1 MITSLTIKKIATYD
15 ETGIQIN
22 DLKKVNFFFGFN
34 GSGKSTIVKYLCDLS
49 LAEVHKNQD
58 FKDCS
63 HNGYDSANH
72 QILTFDEIF
81 IDENFN
87 KSPVLKGVFS
97 LNQINELIDG
107 QIKDEETIISGYNKR
122 IDERKALKI
131 RAEEDKNQKQIE
143 LLNSCWAERNAFKTF
158 SKITLAHSGSKPNHL
173 QEIKN
178 TLLILPPVIPTIQSL
193 SDTYNTLYEKD
204 LININKKLNRVA
216 YQKIRRSETELNKL
230 LNEIIVGNEDVDIAA
245 LIKTIDA
252 RGWVE
257 KGVEFIEQTNDVCPF
272 CQQKTIDDSLKD
284 QFSKF
289 FDSTYKEKIE
299 KIKQLKELYLQSS
312 QDFLASILEIQKVFN
327 PNNDVANIYLK
338 LQTLLADNK
347 IILEEKLLKPNER
360 KSIELVSIHKQELS
374 AIVGK
379 IKQNDKDFSDL
390 DTNKTKFIAN
400 IWIYIA
406 SNCKDKIE
414 ELDKRIVKYARIQ
427 LSADAVIVSLNAK
440 VGVSKQKIEDLRSQ
454 TVNTKDAV
462 DNINL
467 ILKNAG
473 FEGFEIV
480 EKEKVNNISQY
491 YLKRNNATN
500 DKPVFK
506 SLSEGEKNFI
516 SFLYFYQLCVGTDD
530 VEANSTKKKIIV
542 IDDPVSSLDSQ
553 VLFVVSTLI
562 HQLIW
567 RKGNDTKPNRQSFK
581 NSNIEQVF
589 VLTHNLY
596 FYKEVSFDKRPL
608 CTDYWHYVI
617 SKTNNKSQITG
628 DYNKR
633 VLDDYSLMWDA
644 LKELSKNLPANKSQ
658 NVTIANTMRRAIESY
673 VNFIGLG
680 KDSWSAILNENTEE
694 PNYYIRCAFISTIN
708 DESHKV
714 SALDSV
720 YYQKIINEHPQILF
734 DVFKQIFLSIGKDH
748 YEKMMDEQLQIN

>member
-1 MITSLTIKKIATYD
+1 MIKSLTIKKVATYD
-15 ETGIQIN
+15 DTGVQIN

-34 GSGKSTIVKYLCDLS
+34 GSGKSTIVKYLYNLS
-49 LAEVHKNQD
+49 LPDAQKNED
-58 FKDCS
+58 FNDCS
-63 HNGYDSANH
+63 NTGYDTVNH
-72 QILTFDEIF
+72 QILTFDEVF

-87 KSPVLKGVFS
+87 KSPVLRGVFS
-97 LNQINELIDG
+97 LNQINEIIDG
-107 QIKDEETIISGYNKR
+107 QIKDEEIIISGYNKR
-122 IDERKALKI
+122 IEERNALKI
-131 RAEEDKNQKQIE
+131 RSEEDKIQKQNE
-143 LLNSCWAERNAFKTF
+143 LLNFCWAERNAFKAF
-158 SKITLAHSGSKPNHL
+158 SKISLPHSGSKPNHL
-173 QEIKN
+173 NEIRS
-178 TLLILPPVIPTIQSL
+178 TLQAPTVVIPTMQSL
-193 SDTYNTLYEKD
+193 SETYNTLYEKD

-216 YQKIRRSETELNKL
+216 YSKVRKSETALNTL
-230 LNEIIVGNEDVDIAA
+230 LNEVIVGNEDVDIAS
-245 LIKTIDA
+245 LISSIDA
-252 RGWVE
+252 RAWVE

-272 CQQKTIDDSLKD
+272 CQQKTIDASLKK

-299 KIKQLKELYLQSS
+299 KIKQLKEIYLQSV
-312 QDFLASILEIQKVFN
+312 QEFLSSVLEIQKVFN
-327 PNNDVANIYLK
+327 PNNDVADIYYK
-338 LQTLLADNK
+338 LQTLFTDNK
-347 IILEEKLLKPNER
+347 AVLEDKLLKPNER
-360 KSIELVSIHKQELS
+360 KELISLVTFKKSLSSIIKL
-374 AIVGK
+374 
-379 IKQNDKDFSDL
+379 IKQNDKDFADL
-390 DTNKTKFIAN
+390 DSNKTKFIKN
-400 IWIYIA
+400 IWVFIA
-406 SNCKDKIE
+406 SNCKEKIE
-414 ELDKRIVKYARIQ
+414 AFDKRIVKYDRIQ
-427 LSADAVIVSLNAK
+427 LSANAVVAAINLK
-440 VGVSKQKIEDLRSQ
+440 VGVSKEKVENLRSQ

-473 FEGFEIV
+473 FEGFEII

-491 YLKRNNATN
+491 YLKRNNS

-516 SFLYFYQLCVGTDD
+516 SFLYFYQLCIGTDD
-530 VEANSTKKKIIV
+530 IEVNSSKKKIIV

-581 NSNIEQVF
+581 NSSIKQVF

-608 CTDYWHYVI
+608 CTDYWHYLI

-633 VLDDYSLMWDA
+633 VFDDYSLMWDT

-658 NVTIANTMRRAIESY
+658 NVTIANTMRRTIESY

-680 KDSWSAILNENTEE
+680 KDSWSALLNENTEE

-708 DESHKV
+708 DESHKI

-720 YYQKIINEHPQILF
+720 YYQKIINEQPQTLF
-734 DVFKQIFLSIGKDH
+734 DVFKKVFISIGKEH
-748 YEKMMDEQLQIN
+748 YEKMMDEQIQLN